1 MAEPLWGGVEGGEG
15 RGRRPGWGAAV
26 GRHLRALSVFA
37 VRGGAWS
44 SLESCGGSCTWKGPG
59 VWAEVTQSA
68 RLVAWIRVQ
77 GGGGKWSGLGCVQSI
92 TNRKK
97 VQGGKE
103 EPRRP
108 PLPGT
113 CSLMPLPQVRAE
125 RSEDLLLGVA
135 EAVSCQEEVWA
146 GSRAA
151 GADQGQ
157 VSE

>member
-1 MAEPLWGGVEGGEG
+1 M
-15 RGRRPGWGAAV
+15 
-26 GRHLRALSVFA
+26 
-37 VRGGAWS
+37 
-44 SLESCGGSCTWKGPG
+44 
-59 VWAEVTQSA
+59 

-77 GGGGKWSGLGCVQSI
+77 GGGGKWSALGCVLSI

-108 PLPGT
+108 PLPQM

-146 GSRAA
+146 GSWAA
-151 GADQGQ
+151 GADQPGSASDGSQ
-157 VSE
+157 DPGSPGARGEGEKGLTLGRLGGELWQTSRSRPWRRQ